1 MASAA
6 VRFNVHVQIKKKT
19 LSVGVGPKNVLVI
32 NVFHRGPCGSPSRSN
47 WTRFLLEGDRTNIS
61 KELIANCNF
70 FVGWGEA
77 VSGPPVHLWI
87 RP

>member
-6 VRFNVHVQIKKKT
+6 VRFNVHVQIKKT

-47 WTRFLLEGDRTNIS
+47 WTRLLLEGGRTNIS
-61 KELIANCNF
+61 KELIANCNSF
-70 FVGWGEA
+70 DGWGSVA
-77 VSGPPVHLWI
+77 GPPVHLFI